1 MLRIA
6 IYLLLTSHWQPEIDG
21 QLSGEHF
28 ITASTRSGLFAG
40 AHDGRLCGGPVQRQ
54 LEAVRELRQR
64 IQSFLRLRTRCRVGM
79 HSQHLSKGLSL

>member
-28 ITASTRSGLFAG
+28 ITASTRVGLFAG
-40 AHDGRLCGGPVQRQ
+40 VHDGQLYGGPVQRQ

-64 IQSFLRLRTRCRVGM
+64 AKRGLRLLSRCRVRM
-79 HSQHLSKGLSL
+79 LSLHLS